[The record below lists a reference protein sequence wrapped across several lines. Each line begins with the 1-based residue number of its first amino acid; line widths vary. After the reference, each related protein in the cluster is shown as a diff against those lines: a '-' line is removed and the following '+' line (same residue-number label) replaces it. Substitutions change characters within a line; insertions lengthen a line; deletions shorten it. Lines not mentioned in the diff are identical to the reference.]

1 MLTYK
6 QINNLSGWIIFSIST
21 LVYVLTVEQ
30 TASFWDPGE
39 FIAVS
44 YKLQV
49 PHPPGAPFM
58 LLVYR
63 MFGFLAFGDP
73 LQVAYWMNIGS
84 ALFSGF
90 TILFL
95 FWSITLVGKR
105 IFQVKEGEE
114 SKAQTIAL
122 MGAGAIGSLVYT
134 FSDSFWFSAV
144 EAEVYAMS
152 SFFTAIVIWAFLK
165 WDVIQDPKE
174 ENRWLVFIAYLV
186 GLSIGVH
193 LLNLVTLPALALL
206 YYFKKY
212 PNPTFFGG
220 VFAMFLGGIILIFI
234 NNLIIPGLP
243 SMAGSMEIWMVN
255 SLGLPFGSG
264 IVVFVLLFITV
275 LVVGFRISMKK
286 ELVLLHTSLL
296 CLTFILIGYGSYA
309 LIIVRANQ
317 DPIINENA
325 PKDIISY
332 VSYLKRE
339 QYGYRPLIYGQYYTA
354 KLVDQEEGEPIY
366 MKGKNGYEVVD
377 YELKNIYDPAKTTLL
392 PRIYSTQESHQR
404 IYRSV
409 IGLGDKKDLNLLQRT
424 YRYVLGIEEED
435 SKYLDPNFL
444 DNLTFMFK
452 HQLGHMYWRYFLW
465 NFSGRESDFSDANW
479 IGVLEAFSDK
489 FPDYIKENKAHNNYL
504 MLPLLLGI
512 LGFFFQGK
520 KDIKYFYVNLML
532 FLMMG
537 VVLVLYLNSPPIEP
551 RERDYIYVGSFYA
564 FAIWIGLGVLALAHG
579 LNKFTKNL
587 GTAGLMATLM
597 TLPIAGLMAAENWD
611 DHNRKGRYFSVD
623 AARNFLASCA
633 PNAIL
638 FTGGDNDTFPLWY
651 VQEVENFRTDVRV
664 IVLSYF
670 DTDWYVEQMTKKAGL
685 SEPLPFSLQPK
696 TYQKGTN
703 DVIYLMERE
712 GLPAISAEDYLKLID
727 SGSELLKVQTSGKS
741 LVNMVP
747 SRNLILEVDS
757 SFIANDEIVPPQ
769 FKDLFAPQMNL
780 QVSGNYISKGTL
792 MLIDLIVSN
801 NWERPIYFNNTSL
814 SSIDL
819 NISEHVVMEG
829 LTYRLLPIRKPDS
842 LREELVNTRIAYKN
856 YMENFAFRGM
866 NDPNTYLD
874 EEYRRFTSNHR
885 SALNSI
891 VMALLDE
898 DRKPEAA
905 KLLNY
910 GLQVMPDKAIPYDI
924 SSGQSVPLFFEV
936 EEDEKALEIL
946 NTISKRGLD
955 MIQLYNE
962 TNREYDRELMISI
975 ELIKYFIPLL
985 MEEGY
990 PEKAEELR
998 KNLEKWI
1005 GAESNEPSSFQRR

>member
-6 QINNLSGWIIFSIST
+6 QINNLSGWLIFAIST
-21 LVYVLTVEQ
+21 LVYILTVEQ

-63 MFGFLAFGDP
+63 MFGFLAMGDP

-84 ALFSGF
+84 ALFAGF

-95 FWSITLVGKR
+95 FWSITLMGKR
-105 IFQVKEGEE
+105 LFSGVEGEE
-114 SKAQTIAL
+114 TKGQIISL
-122 MGAGAIGSLVYT
+122 MGAGMVGALVYT

-165 WDVIQDPKE
+165 WDVIKDPKE
-174 ENRWLVFIAYLV
+174 ENRWLVFIAYLI

-193 LLNLVTLPALALL
+193 LLNLVTLPALALI

-212 PNPTFFGG
+212 PNPSLKGAF
-220 VFAMFLGGIILIFI
+220 FAMFLGGIALIII

-243 SMAGSMEIWMVN
+243 SLAGAMEIWMIN
-255 SLGLPFGSG
+255 SMGLPFGSG
-264 IVVFVLLFITV
+264 IILFVVLFVSALVLAFRFSIKREMVLLNTI
-275 LVVGFRISMKK
+275 
-286 ELVLLHTSLL
+286 LLS
-296 CLTFILIGYGSYA
+296 LTFILIGYGSYA
-309 LIIVRANQ
+309 LIVVRSNQ

-325 PKDIISY
+325 PKDIVSY

-339 QYGYRPLIYGQYYTA
+339 QYGYRPLLHGQYFTA
-354 KLVDQEEGEPIY
+354 TLTDQEEGDPIY
-366 MKGKNGYEVVD
+366 MKGKNSYEIVD
-377 YELKNIYDPAKTTLL
+377 YDLKNTYDPEKTTIL
-392 PRIYSTQESHQR
+392 PRIYSTQESHKR
-404 IYRSV
+404 IYRAKL
-409 IGLGDKKDLNLLQRT
+409 GLKEGQEPT
-424 YRYVLGIEEED
+424 FG
-435 SKYLDPNFL
+435 
-444 DNLTFMFK
+444 DNLYFMFS

-479 IGVLEAFSDK
+479 LGIADAFTDK
-489 FPDYIKENKAHNNYL
+489 YPEYITDNKGHNNYL
-504 MLPLLLGI
+504 MLPLILG
-512 LGFFFQGK
+512 LVGFFFQAK
-520 KDIKYFYVNLML
+520 KDQKYFYVNLML

-564 FAIWIGLGVLALAHG
+564 FAIWIGLGALALAHG
-579 LNKFTKNL
+579 LSKVTKNL
-587 GTAGLMATLM
+587 STAGIVATLLTLPVAGLMAS
-597 TLPIAGLMAAENWD
+597 ENWD
-611 DHNRKGRYFSVD
+611 DHDRKGRYFSVD

-670 DTDWYVEQMTKKAGL
+670 DTDWYVDQMTRPANESKA
-685 SEPLPFSLQPK
+685 LPFSLAPER
-696 TYQKGTN
+696 YQKGTN
-703 DVIYLMERE
+703 DVIYVMEKE
-712 GLPAISAEDYLKLID
+712 GLDAISAREYLRLIN
-727 SGSELLKVQTSGKS
+727 SGSELLQMKTSGKT
-741 LVNMVP
+741 LINMVP
-747 SRNLILEVDS
+747 SRNLILDVDS
-757 SFIANDEIVPPQ
+757 SFLANDEIVPPQ
-769 FKDLFAPQMNL
+769 FKDLFVSQMNL
-780 QVSGNYISKGTL
+780 QVGGNYVTKGTL
-792 MLIDLIVSN
+792 MLLDLIVSN

-814 SSIDL
+814 STLGL
-819 NISEHVVMEG
+819 NLEEHVVMEG
-829 LTYRLLPIRKPDS
+829 LTYRLLPIRKPETM
-842 LREELVNTRIAYKN
+842 REELVNTNLAMKN

-866 NDPNTYLD
+866 NDSKVYLD

-891 VMALLDE
+891 ALALIEE
-898 DRKPEAA
+898 DKLADAA
-905 KLLNY
+905 KLLNF
-910 GLQVMPDKAIPYDI
+910 GLETIPDKAVPYDL

-936 EEDEKALEIL
+936 GEDEKAMEIVDK
-946 NTISKRGLD
+946 ISKRSLD
-955 MIQLYNE
+955 MITFYTKNDLG
-962 TNREYDRELMISI
+962 YDRELLVSI
-975 ELIKYFIPLL
+975 EMIKFFIPLL
-985 MEEGY
+985 EERGY
-990 PEKAEELR
+990 TEKSIDLKKR
-998 KNLEKWI
+998 LESLI
-1005 GAESNEPSSFQRR
+1005 GKESEDPSTLLKR

>member
-6 QINNLSGWIIFSIST
+6 QINNLSGWLIFAIST
-21 LVYVLTVEQ
+21 LVYILTVEQ

-63 MFGFLAFGDP
+63 MFGFLAMGDP

-84 ALFSGF
+84 ALFAGF

-95 FWSITLVGKR
+95 FWSITLMGKR
-105 IFQVKEGEE
+105 LFSVVEGEE
-114 SKAQTIAL
+114 TKGQTISL
-122 MGAGAIGSLVYT
+122 MGAGMVGALVYT

-165 WDVIQDPKE
+165 WDVIKDPKE
-174 ENRWLVFIAYLV
+174 ENRWMVFIAYLV

-193 LLNLVTLPALALL
+193 LLNLVTLPALALI

-212 PNPTFFGG
+212 PNPSLKGAF
-220 VFAMFLGGIILIFI
+220 FAMFLGGIALIII

-243 SMAGSMEIWMVN
+243 SLAGAMEIWMVN
-255 SLGLPFGSG
+255 SMGLPFGSG
-264 IVVFVLLFITV
+264 IIFFALLFISA
-275 LVVGFRISMKK
+275 LVIAFRISIQREMA
-286 ELVLLHTSLL
+286 VFNTILLS
-296 CLTFILIGYGSYA
+296 LTFILIGYGSYA
-309 LIIVRANQ
+309 LIVVRSNQ

-339 QYGYRPLIYGQYYTA
+339 QYGYRPLLHGQYFTA
-354 KLVDQEEGEPIY
+354 TLTDQEEGDPIY
-366 MKGKNGYEVVD
+366 MKGKNSYEIVD
-377 YELKNIYDPAKTTLL
+377 YDLKNTYDPEKTTIL
-392 PRIYSTQESHQR
+392 PRIYSTQESHKR
-404 IYRSV
+404 IYRAKL
-409 IGLGDKKDLNLLQRT
+409 GLKEGQEPT
-424 YRYVLGIEEED
+424 FG
-435 SKYLDPNFL
+435 
-444 DNLTFMFK
+444 DNLFFMFS

-479 IGVLEAFSDK
+479 LGIADAFSDK
-489 FPDYIKENKAHNNYL
+489 YPEYITENKAHNNYL
-504 MLPLLLGI
+504 MLPLILG
-512 LGFFFQGK
+512 LVGFFFQAK
-520 KDIKYFYVNLML
+520 KDQKYFYVNLML

-564 FAIWIGLGVLALAHG
+564 FAIWIGLGALALAHG
-579 LNKFTKNL
+579 VNKFTKNL
-587 GTAGLMATLM
+587 STAGIVATLLTLPVAGLMAS
-597 TLPIAGLMAAENWD
+597 ENWD

-670 DTDWYVEQMTKKAGL
+670 DTDWYVEQMTRPVNESKA
-685 SEPLPFSLQPK
+685 LPFSLAPER
-696 TYQKGTN
+696 YQKGTN
-703 DVIYLMERE
+703 DVIYVMEKE
-712 GLPAISAEDYLKLID
+712 GLDAISAREYLKLIN
-727 SGSELLKVQTSGKS
+727 SGSELLQMKTSGKT
-741 LVNMVP
+741 LINMVP
-747 SRNLILEVDS
+747 SRNLILDVDS

-769 FKDLFAPQMNL
+769 FKDLFVPQMNL
-780 QVSGNYISKGTL
+780 QVGGNYVTKGTL
-792 MLIDLIVSN
+792 MLLDLIVSN

-814 SSIDL
+814 STLGL
-819 NISEHVVMEG
+819 NLEEHVVMEG
-829 LTYRLLPIRKPDS
+829 LTYRLLPIRKPETM
-842 LREELVNTRIAYKN
+842 REELVNTNLAMKN

-866 NDPNTYLD
+866 NDSKVYLD

-891 VMALLDE
+891 ALALIEE
-898 DRKPEAA
+898 DKLADAA
-905 KLLNY
+905 KLLNF
-910 GLQVMPDKAIPYDI
+910 GLETIPDKAVPYDL

-936 EEDEKALEIL
+936 GEDEKAMEIVDK
-946 NTISKRGLD
+946 ISKRSLD
-955 MIQLYNE
+955 MITFYTKNDLG
-962 TNREYDRELMISI
+962 YDRELLVSI
-975 ELIKYFIPLL
+975 EMVKFFIPLL
-985 MEEGY
+985 EERGY
-990 PEKAEELR
+990 TEKSLELKKR
-998 KNLEKWI
+998 LESLI
-1005 GAESNEPSSFQRR
+1005 GKESEDPSTIRRR

>member
-6 QINNLSGWIIFSIST
+6 QINNLSGWLIFAIST
-21 LVYVLTVEQ
+21 LVYILTVEQ

-63 MFGFLAFGDP
+63 MFGFLAMGDP

-84 ALFSGF
+84 ALFAGF

-95 FWSITLVGKR
+95 FWSITLMGKR
-105 IFQVKEGEE
+105 LFSVVEGEE
-114 SKAQTIAL
+114 TKGQTISL
-122 MGAGAIGSLVYT
+122 MGAGMVGALVYT

-165 WDVIQDPKE
+165 WDVIKDPKE
-174 ENRWLVFIAYLV
+174 ENRWMVFIAYLI

-193 LLNLVTLPALALL
+193 LLNLVTLPALALI

-212 PNPTFFGG
+212 PNPSLKGAF
-220 VFAMFLGGIILIFI
+220 FAMFLGGIALIII

-243 SMAGSMEIWMVN
+243 SLAGAMEIWMVN
-255 SLGLPFGSG
+255 SMGLPFGSG
-264 IVVFVLLFITV
+264 IIFFALLFISA
-275 LVVGFRISMKK
+275 LVIAFRISIQR
-286 ELVLLHTSLL
+286 ELAVFNTILLS
-296 CLTFILIGYGSYA
+296 LTFILIGYGSYA
-309 LIIVRANQ
+309 LIVVRSNQ

-339 QYGYRPLIYGQYYTA
+339 QYGYRPLLHGQYFTA
-354 KLVDQEEGEPIY
+354 TLTDQEEGDPIY
-366 MKGKNGYEVVD
+366 MKGKNSYEIVD
-377 YELKNIYDPAKTTLL
+377 YDLKNTYDPEKTTIL
-392 PRIYSTQESHQR
+392 PRIYSTQESHKR
-404 IYRSV
+404 IYRAKL
-409 IGLGDKKDLNLLQRT
+409 GLKEGQEPT
-424 YRYVLGIEEED
+424 FG
-435 SKYLDPNFL
+435 
-444 DNLTFMFK
+444 DNLYFMFS

-479 IGVLEAFSDK
+479 LGIADAFSDK
-489 FPDYIKENKAHNNYL
+489 YPEYITDNKAHNNYL
-504 MLPLLLGI
+504 MLPLILG
-512 LGFFFQGK
+512 LVGFFFQAK
-520 KDIKYFYVNLML
+520 KDQKYFYVNLML

-564 FAIWIGLGVLALAHG
+564 FAIWIGLGALALAHG

-587 GTAGLMATLM
+587 STAGIVATLLTLPVAGLMAS
-597 TLPIAGLMAAENWD
+597 ENWD

-670 DTDWYVEQMTKKAGL
+670 DTDWYVEQMTRPVNESKA
-685 SEPLPFSLQPK
+685 LPFSLAPER
-696 TYQKGTN
+696 YQKGTN
-703 DVIYLMERE
+703 DVIYVMEKE
-712 GLPAISAEDYLKLID
+712 GLDAISAREYLKLIN
-727 SGSELLKVQTSGKS
+727 SGSELLQMKTSGKT
-741 LVNMVP
+741 LINMVP
-747 SRNLILEVDS
+747 SRNLILDVDS
-757 SFIANDEIVPPQ
+757 SYLANDEIVPPQ
-769 FKDLFAPQMNL
+769 FKDLFVPQMNL
-780 QVSGNYISKGTL
+780 QVGGNYVTKGTL
-792 MLIDLIVSN
+792 MLLDLIVSN

-814 SSIDL
+814 STLGL
-819 NISEHVVMEG
+819 NLEEHVVMEG
-829 LTYRLLPIRKPDS
+829 LTYRLLPIRKPES
-842 LREELVNTRIAYKN
+842 MREELVNTNLAMKN

-866 NDPNTYLD
+866 NDSKVYLD

-891 VMALLDE
+891 ALALIEE
-898 DRKPEAA
+898 DKLADAA
-905 KLLNY
+905 KLLNF
-910 GLQVMPDKAIPYDI
+910 GLETIPDKAVPYDL

-936 EEDEKALEIL
+936 GEDEKAMEIVDK
-946 NTISKRGLD
+946 ISKRSLD
-955 MIQLYNE
+955 MITFYTKNDLG
-962 TNREYDRELMISI
+962 YDRELLVSI
-975 ELIKYFIPLL
+975 EMVKFFIPLL
-985 MEEGY
+985 EERGY
-990 PEKAEELR
+990 TEKSLDLKKR
-998 KNLEKWI
+998 LESLI
-1005 GAESNEPSSFQRR
+1005 GKESEDPSTIRRR

>member
-6 QINNLSGWIIFSIST
+6 QINNLSGWLIFAIST
-21 LVYVLTVEQ
+21 LVYILTVEQ

-63 MFGFLAFGDP
+63 MFGFLAMGDP

-84 ALFSGF
+84 ALFAGF

-95 FWSITLVGKR
+95 FWSITLMGKR
-105 IFQVKEGEE
+105 LFSVVEGEE
-114 SKAQTIAL
+114 TKGQTISL
-122 MGAGAIGSLVYT
+122 MGAGMVGALVYT

-165 WDVIQDPKE
+165 WDVIKDPKE
-174 ENRWLVFIAYLV
+174 ENRWMVFIAYLI

-193 LLNLVTLPALALL
+193 LLNLVTLPALALI

-212 PNPTFFGG
+212 PNPSLKGAF
-220 VFAMFLGGIILIFI
+220 FAMFLGGIALIII

-243 SMAGSMEIWMVN
+243 SLAGAMEIWMVN
-255 SLGLPFGSG
+255 SMGLPFGSG
-264 IVVFVLLFITV
+264 IIFFALLFISA
-275 LVVGFRISMKK
+275 LVIAYRISIQREMA
-286 ELVLLHTSLL
+286 VFNTILLS
-296 CLTFILIGYGSYA
+296 LTFILIGYGSYA
-309 LIIVRANQ
+309 LIVVRSNQ

-339 QYGYRPLIYGQYYTA
+339 QYGYRPLLHGQYFTA
-354 KLVDQEEGEPIY
+354 TLTDQEEGDPIY
-366 MKGKNGYEVVD
+366 MKGKNSYEIVD
-377 YELKNIYDPAKTTLL
+377 YDLKNTYDPEKTTIL
-392 PRIYSTQESHQR
+392 PRIYSTQESHKR
-404 IYRSV
+404 IYRAKL
-409 IGLGDKKDLNLLQRT
+409 GLKEGQEPT
-424 YRYVLGIEEED
+424 FG
-435 SKYLDPNFL
+435 
-444 DNLTFMFK
+444 DNLYFMFS

-479 IGVLEAFSDK
+479 LGIADAFSDK
-489 FPDYIKENKAHNNYL
+489 YPEYITDNKAHNNYL
-504 MLPLLLGI
+504 MLPLILG
-512 LGFFFQGK
+512 LVGFFFQAK
-520 KDIKYFYVNLML
+520 KDQKYFYVNLML

-564 FAIWIGLGVLALAHG
+564 FAIWIGLGALALAHG

-587 GTAGLMATLM
+587 STAGIVATLLTLPVAGLMAS
-597 TLPIAGLMAAENWD
+597 ENWD

-670 DTDWYVEQMTKKAGL
+670 DTDWYVEQMTRPVNESKA
-685 SEPLPFSLQPK
+685 LPFSLAPER
-696 TYQKGTN
+696 YQKGTN
-703 DVIYLMERE
+703 DVIYVMEKE
-712 GLPAISAEDYLKLID
+712 GLDAISAREYLKLIN
-727 SGSELLKVQTSGKS
+727 SGSELLQMKTSGKT
-741 LVNMVP
+741 LINMVP
-747 SRNLILEVDS
+747 SRNLILDVDS
-757 SFIANDEIVPPQ
+757 SYLANDEIVPPQ
-769 FKDLFAPQMNL
+769 FKDLFVPQMNL
-780 QVSGNYISKGTL
+780 QVGGNYVTKGTL
-792 MLIDLIVSN
+792 MLLDLIVSN

-814 SSIDL
+814 STLGL
-819 NISEHVVMEG
+819 NLEEHVVMEG
-829 LTYRLLPIRKPDS
+829 LTYRLLPIRKPES
-842 LREELVNTRIAYKN
+842 MREELVNTNLAMKN

-866 NDPNTYLD
+866 NDSKVYLD

-891 VMALLDE
+891 ALALIEE
-898 DRKPEAA
+898 DKLADAA
-905 KLLNY
+905 KLLNF
-910 GLQVMPDKAIPYDI
+910 GLETIPDKAVPYDL

-936 EEDEKALEIL
+936 GEDEKAMEIVDK
-946 NTISKRGLD
+946 ISKRSLD
-955 MIQLYNE
+955 MITFYTKNDLG
-962 TNREYDRELMISI
+962 YDRELLVSI
-975 ELIKYFIPLL
+975 EMVKFFIPLL
-985 MEEGY
+985 EERGY
-990 PEKAEELR
+990 TEKSLELKKR
-998 KNLEKWI
+998 LESLI
-1005 GAESNEPSSFQRR
+1005 GKESEDPSTIRRR

>member
-6 QINNLSGWIIFSIST
+6 QINNLSGWLIFAIST
-21 LVYVLTVEQ
+21 LVYILTVEQ

-63 MFGFLAFGDP
+63 MFGFLAMGDP

-84 ALFSGF
+84 ALFAGF

-95 FWSITLVGKR
+95 FWSITLMGKR
-105 IFQVKEGEE
+105 LFSVVEGEE
-114 SKAQTIAL
+114 TKGQTISL
-122 MGAGAIGSLVYT
+122 MGAGMVGSLVYT

-165 WDVIQDPKE
+165 WDVIKDPKE
-174 ENRWLVFIAYLV
+174 ENRWLVFIAYLI

-193 LLNLVTLPALALL
+193 LLNLVTLPALALI

-212 PNPTFFGG
+212 PNPSLKGAF
-220 VFAMFLGGIILIFI
+220 FAMFLGGIALIII

-243 SMAGSMEIWMVN
+243 SLAGDMEIWMVN
-255 SLGLPFGSG
+255 SIGLPFGSG
-264 IVVFVLLFITV
+264 IVFFALLFISALV
-275 LVVGFRISMKK
+275 LAFRISIKREMA
-286 ELVLLHTSLL
+286 LLNTILL
-296 CLTFILIGYGSYA
+296 SLTFILIGYGSYT
-309 LIIVRANQ
+309 LIVVRSNQ

-325 PKDIISY
+325 PKDIVSY

-339 QYGYRPLIYGQYYTA
+339 QYGYRPLLHGQYFTA
-354 KLVDQEEGEPIY
+354 TLTDQEEGDPIY
-366 MKGKNGYEVVD
+366 MKGKNSYEIVD
-377 YELKNIYDPAKTTLL
+377 YDLKNTYDPEKTTIL
-392 PRIYSTQESHQR
+392 PRIYSTQESHKR
-404 IYRSV
+404 IYRAKL
-409 IGLGDKKDLNLLQRT
+409 GLKEGQEPT
-424 YRYVLGIEEED
+424 FG
-435 SKYLDPNFL
+435 
-444 DNLTFMFK
+444 DNLYFMFS

-479 IGVLEAFSDK
+479 LGIADAFSDK
-489 FPDYIKENKAHNNYL
+489 YPEYITDNKGHNNYL
-504 MLPLLLGI
+504 MLPLILG
-512 LGFFFQGK
+512 LVGFFFQAK
-520 KDIKYFYVNLML
+520 KDQKYFYVNLML

-564 FAIWIGLGVLALAHG
+564 FAIWIGLGALALAHG

-587 GTAGLMATLM
+587 STAGIVATLLTLPVAGLMAS
-597 TLPIAGLMAAENWD
+597 ENWD

-670 DTDWYVEQMTKKAGL
+670 DTDWYVDQMTRPVNESKA
-685 SEPLPFSLQPK
+685 LPFSLAPER
-696 TYQKGTN
+696 YQKGTN
-703 DVIYLMERE
+703 DVIYVMEKE
-712 GLPAISAEDYLKLID
+712 GLDAISAREYLKLIN
-727 SGSELLKVQTSGKS
+727 SGSELLQMKTSGKT
-741 LVNMVP
+741 LINMVP
-747 SRNLILEVDS
+747 SRNLILDVDS
-757 SFIANDEIVPPQ
+757 SFLANDEIVPPQ
-769 FKDLFAPQMNL
+769 FKDLFVPQMNL
-780 QVSGNYISKGTL
+780 QVGGNYVTKGTL
-792 MLIDLIVSN
+792 MLLDLIVSN

-814 SSIDL
+814 STLGL
-819 NISEHVVMEG
+819 NLEEHVVMEG
-829 LTYRLLPIRKPDS
+829 LTYRLLPIRKPDTM
-842 LREELVNTRIAYKN
+842 REELVNTNLAMKN
-856 YMENFAFRGM
+856 FMENFAFRGM
-866 NDPNTYLD
+866 NDPNVYLD

-891 VMALLDE
+891 ALALIEE
-898 DRKPEAA
+898 DKLVDAA
-905 KLLNY
+905 KLLNF
-910 GLQVMPDKAIPYDI
+910 GLETIPDKAVPYDL

-936 EEDEKALEIL
+936 GEDEKAMEIVDK
-946 NTISKRGLD
+946 ISKRSLD
-955 MIQLYNE
+955 MITFYTKNDLG
-962 TNREYDRELMISI
+962 YDRELLVSI
-975 ELIKYFIPLL
+975 EMVKFFIPLL
-985 MEEGY
+985 EERGY
-990 PEKAEELR
+990 TEKSLDL
-998 KNLEKWI
+998 KKSLESLI
-1005 GAESNEPSSFQRR
+1005 GKESEDPSTIRRR

>member
-6 QINNLSGWIIFSIST
+6 QINNLSGWLIFAIST
-21 LVYVLTVEQ
+21 LVYILTVEQ

-63 MFGFLAFGDP
+63 MFGFLAMGDP

-84 ALFSGF
+84 ALFAGF

-95 FWSITLVGKR
+95 FWSITLMGKR
-105 IFQVKEGEE
+105 LFSVVEGEE
-114 SKAQTIAL
+114 TKGQTISL
-122 MGAGAIGSLVYT
+122 MGAGMVGALVYT

-165 WDVIQDPKE
+165 WDVIKDPKE
-174 ENRWLVFIAYLV
+174 ENRWMVFIAYLV

-193 LLNLVTLPALALL
+193 LLNLVTLPALALI

-212 PNPTFFGG
+212 TNPSLKGAF
-220 VFAMFLGGIILIFI
+220 FAMFLGGIALIII

-243 SMAGSMEIWMVN
+243 SLAGAMEIWMVN
-255 SLGLPFGSG
+255 SMGLPFGSG
-264 IVVFVLLFITV
+264 IIFFALLFISA
-275 LVVGFRISMKK
+275 LVIAFRISIQREMA
-286 ELVLLHTSLL
+286 VFNTILLS
-296 CLTFILIGYGSYA
+296 LTFILIGYGSYA
-309 LIIVRANQ
+309 LIVVRSNQ

-339 QYGYRPLIYGQYYTA
+339 QYGYRPLLHGQYFTA
-354 KLVDQEEGEPIY
+354 TLTDQEEGDPIY
-366 MKGKNGYEVVD
+366 MKGKNSYEIVD
-377 YELKNIYDPAKTTLL
+377 YDLKNTYDPEKTTIL
-392 PRIYSTQESHQR
+392 PRIYSTQESHKR
-404 IYRSV
+404 IYRAKL
-409 IGLGDKKDLNLLQRT
+409 GLKEGQEPT
-424 YRYVLGIEEED
+424 FG
-435 SKYLDPNFL
+435 
-444 DNLTFMFK
+444 DNLYFMFS

-479 IGVLEAFSDK
+479 LGIADAFSDK
-489 FPDYIKENKAHNNYL
+489 YPEYITDNKAHNNYL
-504 MLPLLLGI
+504 MLPLILG
-512 LGFFFQGK
+512 LVGFFFQAK
-520 KDIKYFYVNLML
+520 KDQKYFYVNLML

-564 FAIWIGLGVLALAHG
+564 FAIWIGLGALALAHG

-587 GTAGLMATLM
+587 STAGIVATLLTLPVAGLMAS
-597 TLPIAGLMAAENWD
+597 ENWD

-670 DTDWYVEQMTKKAGL
+670 DTDWYVEQMTRPVNESKA
-685 SEPLPFSLQPK
+685 LPFSLAPER
-696 TYQKGTN
+696 YQKGTN
-703 DVIYLMERE
+703 DVIYVMEKE
-712 GLPAISAEDYLKLID
+712 GLDAISAREYLKLIN
-727 SGSELLKVQTSGKS
+727 SGSELLQMKTSGKT
-741 LVNMVP
+741 LINMVP
-747 SRNLILEVDS
+747 SRNLILDVDS
-757 SFIANDEIVPPQ
+757 SFLANDEIVPPQ
-769 FKDLFAPQMNL
+769 FKDLFVPQMNL
-780 QVSGNYISKGTL
+780 QVGGNYVTKGTL
-792 MLIDLIVSN
+792 MLLDLIVSN

-814 SSIDL
+814 STLGL
-819 NISEHVVMEG
+819 NLEEHVVMEG
-829 LTYRLLPIRKPDS
+829 LTYRLLPIRKPES
-842 LREELVNTRIAYKN
+842 MREELVNTNLAMKN

-866 NDPNTYLD
+866 NDSKVYLD

-891 VMALLDE
+891 ALALIEE
-898 DRKPEAA
+898 DKLADAA
-905 KLLNY
+905 KLLNF
-910 GLQVMPDKAIPYDI
+910 GLETIPDKAVPYDL

-936 EEDEKALEIL
+936 GEDEKAMEIVDK
-946 NTISKRGLD
+946 ISKRSLD
-955 MIQLYNE
+955 MITFYTKNDLG
-962 TNREYDRELMISI
+962 YDRELLVSI
-975 ELIKYFIPLL
+975 EMVKFFIPLL
-985 MEEGY
+985 EERGY
-990 PEKAEELR
+990 TEKSLDLKKR
-998 KNLEKWI
+998 LESLI
-1005 GAESNEPSSFQRR
+1005 GKESEDPSTIRRR

>member
-6 QINNLSGWIIFSIST
+6 QINNLGGWILFTVAT
-21 LVYVLTVEQ
+21 LVYVFTVEQ

-63 MFGFLAFGDP
+63 MFGFLAMGDP

-95 FWSITLVGKR
+95 FWSITLVGR
-105 IFQVKEGEE
+105 RLFAIEEGQET
-114 SKAQTIAL
+114 KGQTIAL
-122 MGAGAIGSLVYT
+122 MASGAVGALVYT
-134 FSDSFWFSAV
+134 FSDSFWYSAV

-165 WDVIQDPKE
+165 WDVIKDPKE

-212 PNPTFFGG
+212 PTPSLKGAL
-220 VFAMFLGGIILIFI
+220 FAMFLGGIALILI

-243 SMAGSMEIWMVN
+243 SLAGSMEITMVN
-255 SLGLPFGSG
+255 SMGLPFGSG
-264 IVVFVLLFITV
+264 IVVFSILFISA
-275 LVVGFRISMKK
+275 LAAGFRYSFKK
-286 ELVLLHTSLL
+286 ELALLNTALL
-296 CLTFILIGYGSYA
+296 ALTFILIGYGSYA
-309 LIIVRANQ
+309 LIIVRSNQ

-325 PKDIISY
+325 PKDIVSY

-339 QYGYRPLIYGQYYTA
+339 QYGYRPLLHGQYYTA
-354 KLVDQEEGEPIY
+354 SLVDQEEGDPIY
-366 MKGKNGYEVVD
+366 MKGKEKYEIVD
-377 YELKNIYDPAKTTLL
+377 FDLKNTYDPEKTTIL
-392 PRIYSTQESHQR
+392 PRIYSTQESHKR
-404 IYRSV
+404 SYRAKL
-409 IGLGDKKDLNLLQRT
+409 GLN
-424 YRYVLGIEEED
+424 EEQ
-435 SKYLDPNFL
+435 DPTFG
-444 DNLTFMFK
+444 DNLYFMFT

-465 NFSGRESDFSDANW
+465 NFSGRESDFSDASW
-479 IGVLEAFSDK
+479 MGFTHALTIDY
-489 FPDYIKENKAHNNYL
+489 PDYIKENKGHNNYL
-504 MLPLLLGI
+504 MLPLILG
-512 LGFFFQGK
+512 LVGFFFQAK
-520 KDIKYFYVNLML
+520 KDPKYFYVNLML

-564 FAIWIGLGVLALAHG
+564 FAIWVGLGTLALAHG
-579 LNKFTKNL
+579 LGKATKNL
-587 GTAGLMATLM
+587 STGGLLAALL
-597 TLPIAGLMAAENWD
+597 TLPVAGLMAAENWD

-670 DTDWYVEQMTKKAGL
+670 DTDWYVDQMTRQANE
-685 SEPLPFSLQPK
+685 SDPLPFSLAPER
-696 TYQKGTN
+696 YQKGTN
-703 DVIYLMERE
+703 DVLYVMERE
-712 GLPAISAEDYLKLID
+712 GLNAISAKEYLKLIN
-727 SGSELLKVQTSGKS
+727 SGSELLKMKTSGKS
-741 LVNMVP
+741 IVNMVP
-747 SRNLILEVDS
+747 SRNLILEIDS
-757 SFIANDEIVPPQ
+757 SFMANDEIVPPQ
-769 FKDLFAPQMNL
+769 FKDLFVPQMNL
-780 QVSGNYISKGTL
+780 QVSGNYVTKGTL
-792 MLIDLIVSN
+792 MLIDLIASN

-814 SSIDL
+814 STLGL

-829 LTYRLLPIRKPDS
+829 LTYRLLPIQKPES
-842 LREELVNTRIAYKN
+842 IREELVNTDLAVKN
-856 YMENFAFRGM
+856 YTENFAFRGM
-866 NDPNTYLD
+866 NDANIYLD
-874 EEYRRFTSNHR
+874 EEYRRFASNHR

-891 VMALLDE
+891 VLALLDE
-898 DRKPEAA
+898 KKIEEAA
-905 KLLNY
+905 KLLNF
-910 GLQVMPDKAIPYDI
+910 GLATIPDKALPYDL

-936 EEDEKALEIL
+936 GEDEKALEIVDK
-946 NTISKRGLD
+946 ISKRSLD
-955 MIQLYNE
+955 MIEFYSK
-962 TNREYDRELMISI
+962 TGRSYDREMMISV

-985 MEEGY
+985 EERGY
-990 PEKAEELR
+990 QEKAQELSKRLESLMGSESKEPGTLRR
-998 KNLEKWI
+998 K
-1005 GAESNEPSSFQRR
+1005 

>member
-6 QINNLSGWIIFSIST
+6 QINNLSGWLIFAIST
-21 LVYVLTVEQ
+21 LVYILTVEQ

-63 MFGFLAFGDP
+63 MFGFLAMGDP

-84 ALFSGF
+84 ALFAGF

-95 FWSITLVGKR
+95 FWSITLMGKR
-105 IFQVKEGEE
+105 LFSVVEGEE
-114 SKAQTIAL
+114 TKGQTISL
-122 MGAGAIGSLVYT
+122 MGAGMVGALVYT

-165 WDVIQDPKE
+165 WDVIKDPKE
-174 ENRWLVFIAYLV
+174 ENRWMVFIAYLV

-193 LLNLVTLPALALL
+193 LLNLVTLPALALI

-212 PNPTFFGG
+212 ANPSLKGAF
-220 VFAMFLGGIILIFI
+220 FAMFLGGIALIII

-243 SMAGSMEIWMVN
+243 SLAGAMEIWMVN
-255 SLGLPFGSG
+255 SMGLPFGSG
-264 IVVFVLLFITV
+264 IIFFALLFISALVIAFRLSIQREMAV
-275 LVVGFRISMKK
+275 LNTI
-286 ELVLLHTSLL
+286 LLS
-296 CLTFILIGYGSYA
+296 LTFILIGYGSYA
-309 LIIVRANQ
+309 LIVVRSNQ

-339 QYGYRPLIYGQYYTA
+339 QYGYRPLLHGQYFTA
-354 KLVDQEEGEPIY
+354 TLTDQEEGDPIY
-366 MKGKNGYEVVD
+366 MKGKDSYEIVD
-377 YELKNIYDPAKTTLL
+377 YDLKNTYDPEKTTIL
-392 PRIYSTQESHQR
+392 PRIYSTQESHKR
-404 IYRSV
+404 IYRAKL
-409 IGLGDKKDLNLLQRT
+409 GLK
-424 YRYVLGIEEED
+424 EEQE
-435 SKYLDPNFL
+435 PTFG
-444 DNLTFMFK
+444 DNLYFMFS

-479 IGVLEAFSDK
+479 LGIADAFSDK
-489 FPDYIKENKAHNNYL
+489 YPEYITENKAHNNYL
-504 MLPLLLGI
+504 MLPLILG
-512 LGFFFQGK
+512 LVGFFFQAK
-520 KDIKYFYVNLML
+520 KDQKYFYVNLML

-564 FAIWIGLGVLALAHG
+564 FAIWIGLGALALAHG

-587 GTAGLMATLM
+587 STAGIVATLLTLPVAGLMAS
-597 TLPIAGLMAAENWD
+597 ENWD

-670 DTDWYVEQMTKKAGL
+670 DTDWYVEQMTRPVNESKA
-685 SEPLPFSLQPK
+685 LPFSLAPER
-696 TYQKGTN
+696 YQKGTN
-703 DVIYLMERE
+703 DVIYVMEKE
-712 GLPAISAEDYLKLID
+712 GLDAISAREYLKLIN
-727 SGSELLKVQTSGKS
+727 SGSELLQMKTSGKT
-741 LVNMVP
+741 LINMVP
-747 SRNLILEVDS
+747 SRNLILDVDS
-757 SFIANDEIVPPQ
+757 SFLANDEIVPPQ
-769 FKDLFAPQMNL
+769 FKDLFVPQMNL
-780 QVSGNYISKGTL
+780 QVGGNYVTKGTL
-792 MLIDLIVSN
+792 MLLDLIVSN

-814 SSIDL
+814 STLGL
-819 NISEHVVMEG
+819 NLEEHVVMEG
-829 LTYRLLPIRKPDS
+829 LTYRLLPIRKPES
-842 LREELVNTRIAYKN
+842 MREELVNTNLAMKN

-866 NDPNTYLD
+866 NDSKVYLD

-891 VMALLDE
+891 ALALIEE
-898 DRKPEAA
+898 DKLADAA
-905 KLLNY
+905 KLLNF
-910 GLQVMPDKAIPYDI
+910 GLETIPDKAVPYDL

-936 EEDEKALEIL
+936 GEDEKAMEIVDK
-946 NTISKRGLD
+946 ISKRSLD
-955 MIQLYNE
+955 MITFYTKNDLG
-962 TNREYDRELMISI
+962 YDRELLVSI
-975 ELIKYFIPLL
+975 EMVKFFIPLL
-985 MEEGY
+985 EERGY
-990 PEKAEELR
+990 TEKSLDLKKR
-998 KNLEKWI
+998 LESLI
-1005 GAESNEPSSFQRR
+1005 GKESEDPSTIRRR

>member
-6 QINNLSGWIIFSIST
+6 QINNLSGWLIFAIST
-21 LVYVLTVEQ
+21 LVYILTVEQ

-63 MFGFLAFGDP
+63 MFGFLAMGDP

-84 ALFSGF
+84 ALFAGF

-95 FWSITLVGKR
+95 FWSITLMGKR
-105 IFQVKEGEE
+105 LFSVVEGEE
-114 SKAQTIAL
+114 TKGQTISL
-122 MGAGAIGSLVYT
+122 MGAGMVGALVYT

-165 WDVIQDPKE
+165 WDVIKDPKE
-174 ENRWLVFIAYLV
+174 ENRWMVFIAYLV

-193 LLNLVTLPALALL
+193 LLNLVTLPALALI

-212 PNPTFFGG
+212 PNPSLKGAF
-220 VFAMFLGGIILIFI
+220 FAMFLGGIALIII

-243 SMAGSMEIWMVN
+243 SLAGAMEIWMIN
-255 SLGLPFGSG
+255 SMGLPFGSG
-264 IVVFVLLFITV
+264 IILFVVLFISA
-275 LVVGFRISMKK
+275 LVIAFRISIQREMA
-286 ELVLLHTSLL
+286 VFNTILLS
-296 CLTFILIGYGSYA
+296 LTFILIGYGSYA
-309 LIIVRANQ
+309 LIVVRSNQ

-339 QYGYRPLIYGQYYTA
+339 QYGYRPLLHGQYFTA
-354 KLVDQEEGEPIY
+354 TLTDQEEGDPIY
-366 MKGKNGYEVVD
+366 MKGKNSYEIVD
-377 YELKNIYDPAKTTLL
+377 YDLKNTYDPKKTTIL
-392 PRIYSTQESHQR
+392 PRIYSTQESHKR
-404 IYRSV
+404 IYRAKL
-409 IGLGDKKDLNLLQRT
+409 GLKEGQEPT
-424 YRYVLGIEEED
+424 FG
-435 SKYLDPNFL
+435 
-444 DNLTFMFK
+444 DNLFFMFS

-479 IGVLEAFSDK
+479 LGIADAFSDK
-489 FPDYIKENKAHNNYL
+489 YPEYITDNKAHNNYL
-504 MLPLLLGI
+504 MLPLILG
-512 LGFFFQGK
+512 LVGFFFQAK
-520 KDIKYFYVNLML
+520 KDQKYFYVNLML

-564 FAIWIGLGVLALAHG
+564 FAIWIGLGALALAHG
-579 LNKFTKNL
+579 VNKFTKNL
-587 GTAGLMATLM
+587 STAGIVATLLTLPVAGLMAS
-597 TLPIAGLMAAENWD
+597 ENWD

-670 DTDWYVEQMTKKAGL
+670 DTDWYVEQMTRPVNESKA
-685 SEPLPFSLQPK
+685 LPFSLAPER
-696 TYQKGTN
+696 YQKGTN
-703 DVIYLMERE
+703 DVIYVMEKE
-712 GLPAISAEDYLKLID
+712 GLDAISAPEYLKLIN
-727 SGSELLKVQTSGKS
+727 SGSELLQMKTSGKT
-741 LVNMVP
+741 LINMVP
-747 SRNLILEVDS
+747 SRNLILDVDS
-757 SFIANDEIVPPQ
+757 SFLANDEIVPPQ
-769 FKDLFAPQMNL
+769 FKDLFVPQMNL
-780 QVSGNYISKGTL
+780 QVGGNYVTKGTL
-792 MLIDLIVSN
+792 MLLDLIVSN

-814 SSIDL
+814 STLGL
-819 NISEHVVMEG
+819 NLEEHVVMEG
-829 LTYRLLPIRKPDS
+829 LTYRLLPIRKPETM
-842 LREELVNTRIAYKN
+842 REELVNTNLAMKN

-866 NDPNTYLD
+866 NDSKVYLD

-891 VMALLDE
+891 ALALIEE
-898 DRKPEAA
+898 DKLADAA
-905 KLLNY
+905 KLLNF
-910 GLQVMPDKAIPYDI
+910 GLETIPDKAVPYDL

-936 EEDEKALEIL
+936 GEDEKAMEIVDK
-946 NTISKRGLD
+946 ISKRSLD
-955 MIQLYNE
+955 MITFYTKNDLG
-962 TNREYDRELMISI
+962 YDRELLVSI
-975 ELIKYFIPLL
+975 EMVKFFIPLL
-985 MEEGY
+985 EERGY
-990 PEKAEELR
+990 TEKSLELKKR
-998 KNLEKWI
+998 LESLI
-1005 GAESNEPSSFQRR
+1005 GKESEDPSTIRRR

>member
-6 QINNLSGWIIFSIST
+6 QINNLSGWLIFAIST
-21 LVYVLTVEQ
+21 LVYILTVEQ

-63 MFGFLAFGDP
+63 MFGFLAMGDP

-84 ALFSGF
+84 ALFAGF

-95 FWSITLVGKR
+95 FWSITLMGKR
-105 IFQVKEGEE
+105 LFSVVEGEE
-114 SKAQTIAL
+114 TKGQTISL
-122 MGAGAIGSLVYT
+122 MGAGMVGALVYT

-165 WDVIQDPKE
+165 WDVIKDPKE
-174 ENRWLVFIAYLV
+174 ENRWMVFIAYLV

-193 LLNLVTLPALALL
+193 LLNLVTLPALALI

-212 PNPTFFGG
+212 PNPSLKGAF
-220 VFAMFLGGIILIFI
+220 FAMFLGGIALIII

-243 SMAGSMEIWMVN
+243 SLAGAMEIWMVN
-255 SLGLPFGSG
+255 SMGLPFGSG
-264 IVVFVLLFITV
+264 IIFFALLFISA
-275 LVVGFRISMKK
+275 LVIAFRISIQREMA
-286 ELVLLHTSLL
+286 VFNTILLS
-296 CLTFILIGYGSYA
+296 LTFILIGYGSYA
-309 LIIVRANQ
+309 LIVVRSNQ

-339 QYGYRPLIYGQYYTA
+339 QYGYRPLLHGQYFTA
-354 KLVDQEEGEPIY
+354 TLTDQEEGDPIY
-366 MKGKNGYEVVD
+366 MKGKNSYEIVD
-377 YELKNIYDPAKTTLL
+377 YDLKNTYDPEKTTIL
-392 PRIYSTQESHQR
+392 PRIYSTQESHKR
-404 IYRSV
+404 IYRAKL
-409 IGLGDKKDLNLLQRT
+409 GLKEGQEPT
-424 YRYVLGIEEED
+424 FG
-435 SKYLDPNFL
+435 
-444 DNLTFMFK
+444 DNLFFMFS

-479 IGVLEAFSDK
+479 LGIADAFSDK
-489 FPDYIKENKAHNNYL
+489 YPEYITDNKAHNNYL
-504 MLPLLLGI
+504 MLPLILG
-512 LGFFFQGK
+512 LVGFFFQAK
-520 KDIKYFYVNLML
+520 KDQKYFYVNLML

-564 FAIWIGLGVLALAHG
+564 FAIWIGLGALALAHG

-587 GTAGLMATLM
+587 STAGIVATLLTLPVAGLMAS
-597 TLPIAGLMAAENWD
+597 ENWD

-670 DTDWYVEQMTKKAGL
+670 DTDWYVEQMTRPVNESKA
-685 SEPLPFSLQPK
+685 LPFSLAPER
-696 TYQKGTN
+696 YQKGTN
-703 DVIYLMERE
+703 DVIYVMEKE
-712 GLPAISAEDYLKLID
+712 GLDAISAPEYLKLIN
-727 SGSELLKVQTSGKS
+727 SGSELLQMKTSGKT
-741 LVNMVP
+741 LINMVP
-747 SRNLILEVDS
+747 SRNLILDVDS

-769 FKDLFAPQMNL
+769 FKDLFVPQMNL
-780 QVSGNYISKGTL
+780 QVGGNYVTKGTL
-792 MLIDLIVSN
+792 MLLDLIVSN

-814 SSIDL
+814 STLGL
-819 NISEHVVMEG
+819 NLEEHVVMEG
-829 LTYRLLPIRKPDS
+829 LTYRLLPIRKPES
-842 LREELVNTRIAYKN
+842 MREELVNTNLAMKN

-866 NDPNTYLD
+866 NDSNVYLD

-891 VMALLDE
+891 ALALIEE
-898 DRKPEAA
+898 DKLADAA
-905 KLLNY
+905 KLLNF
-910 GLQVMPDKAIPYDI
+910 GLETIPDKAVPYDL

-936 EEDEKALEIL
+936 GEDEKAMEIVDK
-946 NTISKRGLD
+946 ISKRSLD
-955 MIQLYNE
+955 MITFYTKNDLG
-962 TNREYDRELMISI
+962 YDRELLVSI
-975 ELIKYFIPLL
+975 EMVKFFIPLL
-985 MEEGY
+985 EERGY
-990 PEKAEELR
+990 TEKSLDLKKR
-998 KNLEKWI
+998 LESLI
-1005 GAESNEPSSFQRR
+1005 GKESEDPSTIRRR

>member
-6 QINNLSGWIIFSIST
+6 QINNLSGWLVFAIST

-39 FIAVS
+39 FVAVS

-63 MFGFLAFGDP
+63 MFGFLAMGDP

-95 FWSITLVGKR
+95 FWSITLMGKR
-105 IFQVKEGEE
+105 LFAVVEGEE
-114 SKAQTIAL
+114 TKGQTIAL
-122 MGAGAIGSLVYT
+122 MGAGLVGSLVYT

-165 WDVIQDPKE
+165 WDVIKDPKE

-193 LLNLVTLPALALL
+193 LLNLVTLPALALI

-212 PNPTFFGG
+212 PKPNLKGAI
-220 VFAMFLGGIILIFI
+220 FAMFLGGVALIII
-234 NNLIIPGLP
+234 NNFIIPGLP
-243 SMAGSMEIWMVN
+243 SLAGSMEIWMVN

-264 IVVFVLLFITV
+264 IVFFGLLFIGA
-275 LVVGFRISMKK
+275 LVVAFLISIKRQMA
-286 ELVLLHTSLL
+286 VFNTILLS
-296 CLTFILIGYGSYA
+296 LTFILIGYGSYT
-309 LIIVRANQ
+309 LIVVRANQ
-317 DPIINENA
+317 DPIINESA

-339 QYGYRPLIYGQYYTA
+339 QYGYRPLLHGQYFTA
-354 KLVDQEEGEPIY
+354 TLTDQEEGDPIY
-366 MKGKNGYEVVD
+366 MKGKNSYEIVD
-377 YELKNIYDPAKTTLL
+377 YDLKNTYDPEKTTIL
-392 PRIYSTQESHQR
+392 PRIYSTQESHKR
-404 IYRSV
+404 IYRAKL
-409 IGLGDKKDLNLLQRT
+409 GLKEGQEPT
-424 YRYVLGIEEED
+424 FG
-435 SKYLDPNFL
+435 
-444 DNLTFMFK
+444 DNLYFMFS

-479 IGVLEAFSDK
+479 LGIADAFSDK
-489 FPDYIKENKAHNNYL
+489 YPEYITENKAHNNYL
-504 MLPLLLGI
+504 MLPLILG
-512 LGFFFQGK
+512 LAGFFFQAK
-520 KDIKYFYVNLML
+520 KDQKYFYVNLML

-564 FAIWIGLGVLALAHG
+564 FAIWIGLGALALAHG

-587 GTAGLMATLM
+587 GTAGLAATLL
-597 TLPIAGLMAAENWD
+597 TLPIAGLMASENWD

-670 DTDWYVEQMTKKAGL
+670 DTDWYVDQMTRPVNESKA
-685 SEPLPFSLQPK
+685 LPFSLAPER
-696 TYQKGTN
+696 YQKGTN
-703 DVIYLMERE
+703 DVIYVMEKE
-712 GLPAISAEDYLKLID
+712 GLDAISAREYLKLIN
-727 SGSELLKVQTSGKS
+727 SGSELLQMKTSGKTV
-741 LVNMVP
+741 LNMVP

-757 SFIANDEIVPPQ
+757 SFLANDEIVPAK
-769 FKDLFAPQMNL
+769 FKDLFVPQMNL
-780 QVSGNYISKGTL
+780 QVSGNYVTKGTL
-792 MLIDLIVSN
+792 MLLDLIVSN

-814 SSIDL
+814 STIGL
-819 NISEHVVMEG
+819 NISEHVVLEG
-829 LTYRLLPIRKPDS
+829 LTYRLLPISKPET
-842 LREELVNTRIAYKN
+842 LREELVNTDLALKN
-856 YMENFAFRGM
+856 YMEKFAFRGM
-866 NDPNTYLD
+866 NDPNVYLD

-891 VMALLDE
+891 ALALLDE
-898 DRKPEAA
+898 NRIEDAA
-905 KLLNY
+905 KLLNF
-910 GLQVMPDKAIPYDI
+910 GLATIPDKAVPYDL

-936 EEDEKALEIL
+936 GENEKALDIVDK
-946 NTISKRGLD
+946 ISKRSMD
-955 MIQLYNE
+955 MIAFYTKNE
-962 TNREYDRELMISI
+962 LGYDRELLVSI
-975 ELIKYFIPLL
+975 EMIKYFIPLL
-985 MEEGY
+985 EERGY
-990 PEKAEELR
+990 QEKAQDLKKR
-998 KNLEKWI
+998 LESLI
-1005 GAESNEPSSFQRR
+1005 GKESEEPSSLIRR

>member
-6 QINNLSGWIIFSIST
+6 QINNLSGWLVFAIST

-39 FIAVS
+39 FVAVS

-95 FWSITLVGKR
+95 FWSITLMGKR
-105 IFQVKEGEE
+105 LFSVVEGEE
-114 SKAQTIAL
+114 TKGQTIAL
-122 MGAGAIGSLVYT
+122 MGAGIVGALVYT

-165 WDVIQDPKE
+165 WDVIKDPKE

-193 LLNLVTLPALALL
+193 LLNLVTLPALALI

-212 PNPTFFGG
+212 PNPNLKGAI
-220 VFAMFLGGIILIFI
+220 FAMFLGGVALIII
-234 NNLIIPGLP
+234 NNFIIPGLP
-243 SMAGSMEIWMVN
+243 SLAGSMEIWMVN

-264 IVVFVLLFITV
+264 IVFFALLFISA
-275 LVVGFRISMKK
+275 LVIAFRISIQREMVVFNTILLS
-286 ELVLLHTSLL
+286 LV
-296 CLTFILIGYGSYA
+296 FILIGYGSYA
-309 LIIVRANQ
+309 LIVVRANQ
-317 DPIINENA
+317 DPTINENA

-339 QYGYRPLIYGQYYTA
+339 QYGYRPLLHGQYFTA
-354 KLVDQEEGEPIY
+354 TLVDQEEGEPIY
-366 MKGKNGYEVVD
+366 MKGKNSYEIVD
-377 YELKNIYDPAKTTLL
+377 YDLKNTYDPEKTTIL
-392 PRIYSTQESHQR
+392 PRIYSTQESHKR
-404 IYRSV
+404 IYRAKL
-409 IGLGDKKDLNLLQRT
+409 GLKEGQEPT
-424 YRYVLGIEEED
+424 FG
-435 SKYLDPNFL
+435 
-444 DNLTFMFK
+444 DNLYFMFS

-465 NFSGRESDFSDANW
+465 NFSGRESDFSDADW
-479 IGVLEAFSDK
+479 LGLGDALSDK
-489 FPDYIKENKAHNNYL
+489 YPDYIKENKAHNNYL
-504 MLPLLLGI
+504 MLPLILG
-512 LGFFFQGK
+512 LVGFFFQAK
-520 KDIKYFYVNLML
+520 KDQKYFYVNLML

-564 FAIWIGLGVLALAHG
+564 FAIWIGLGALALAHG

-587 GTAGLMATLM
+587 STAGLAATLL
-597 TLPIAGLMAAENWD
+597 TLPIAGLMASENWD

-664 IVLSYF
+664 VVLSYF
-670 DTDWYVEQMTKKAGL
+670 DTDWYVEQMTRDVNESKA
-685 SEPLPFSLQPK
+685 LPFSLEPQR
-696 TYQKGTN
+696 YQKGTN
-703 DVIYLMERE
+703 DVLYVMEKE
-712 GLPAISAEDYLKLID
+712 GLNAISAREYLNLIN
-727 SGSELLKVQTSGKS
+727 SRSELLQMKTSGKT
-741 LVNMVP
+741 VINMVP

-757 SFIANDEIVPPQ
+757 SFLANDEIVPAK
-769 FKDLFAPQMNL
+769 FKDLFVPQMNL
-780 QVSGNYISKGTL
+780 QVSGNYVTKGTL
-792 MLIDLIVSN
+792 MLLDLIVSN

-814 SSIDL
+814 STIGL
-819 NISEHVVMEG
+819 NINEHVVMEG
-829 LTYRLLPIRKPDS
+829 LTYRLLPIRKPDT
-842 LREELVNTRIAYKN
+842 LREELVNTDLALKN

-866 NDPNTYLD
+866 NDPNVYLD

-891 VMALLDE
+891 ALALLDE
-898 DRKPEAA
+898 NRMEDAA
-905 KLLNY
+905 KLLNF
-910 GLQVMPDKAIPYDI
+910 GLTTIPDKAVPYDL

-936 EEDEKALEIL
+936 GEDEKALEIVDK
-946 NTISKRGLD
+946 ISKRSLD
-955 MIQLYNE
+955 MIEFYSKNE
-962 TNREYDRELMISI
+962 LGYDRDLLMSI
-975 ELIKYFIPLL
+975 EMIKYFIPLL
-985 MEEGY
+985 DERGY
-990 PEKAEELR
+990 QEKALELKKR
-998 KNLEKWI
+998 LESLI
-1005 GAESNEPSSFQRR
+1005 GKESEEPSNIRRR